1 MLSETD
7 ELHCDALS
15 GLGWDG
21 NSGGFPNNTH
31 VSISWGNITYAL
43 YCTIYSVSFDNLIPC
58 HILISGTIK
67 NRENS
72 KAITL
77 TLKRQ
82 DMWSSISKLLVN
94 FCEKKREE

>member
-21 NSGGFPNNTH
+21 NFGGFPNNTH

-43 YCTIYSVSFDNLIPC
+43 YCTIYSVSC
-58 HILISGTIK
+58 T
-67 NRENS
+67 
-72 KAITL
+72 
-77 TLKRQ
+77 RQ
-82 DMWSSISKLLVN
+82 DVVIDFKAS
-94 FCEKKREE
+94 CEPL